1 MDWENVIILGI
12 INAFLSISKLI
23 LLKNVAMSIILVSEK
38 MSQRS

>member
-23 LLKNVAMSIILVSEK
+23 LLKNVAISIILVSKK